1 MGANT
6 AAAGVKRLYQRLAPT
21 HHARRRWPGEDGE
34 PTRAVGESGRGRRR
48 YELEVEMAMSGK

>member
-1 MGANT
+1 M

-34 PTRAVGESGRGRRR
+34 PTRVVGESGRGRRR